1 MVSTIP
7 VFSSVGCMG
16 GGHTIL
22 RLRVAVP
29 SLVFAVRLWMCR
41 SNDIRRHLN
50 LRMRMPCSG
59 GRMSHSM
66 RLWVH
71 WLSIDRVRKPVH
83 RIDYNSGHRS
93 DGIGHHR
100 LRGHSGLGGGGCL
113 RLRWLF
119 MGHHLS
125 MCRSVLLK
133 SGWLGINSVMDECR
147 RLWKL
152 IS

>member
-22 RLRVAVP
+22 RLLVAVP
-29 SLVFAVRLWMCR
+29 SLVFAVRLRMCG
-41 SNDIRRHLN
+41 SNDIRRHLD

-59 GRMSHSM
+59 GRMGHSM

-71 WLSIDRVRKPVH
+71 WLSVDGMRKSVH
-83 RIDYNSGHRS
+83 RIDYNSRHRRH
-93 DGIGHHR
+93 GIRHHR
-100 LRGHSGLGGGGCL
+100 LRGHSGLGRGGCL
-113 RLRWLF
+113 RLRRLF

-133 SGWLGINSVMDECR
+133 SGRLGINSVMDG
-147 RLWKL
+147 
-152 IS
+152 